1 MNSLKVLAL
10 ALLALALVP
19 AAYAHDP
26 NVWEPGVK
34 VVTTSEDP
42 YVDTPHASGRAS
54 LVYVSPTGDGDALG
68 GTIEVDSAWGGSLG
82 WEWRCGHWVGI
93 DLNAIYAKHD
103 IDAVG
108 FGKVGDTAFVP
119 VTLGLNVHVTPTS
132 SPVDV
137 FLGPL
142 FGYAFFDDL
151 ETQVDGFVLKADVGT
166 SFVYGVNLGIEVP
179 APKRGWA
186 FFAAVK
192 YLVAEYDADLT
203 VDRADA
209 GNLGVDVDPWIGQ
222 FGIAYR
228 Y

>member
-42 YVDTPHASGRAS
+42 YVDTPHASGRGS
-54 LVYVSPTGDGDALG
+54 LVDVSPTGDGDALG

-137 FLGPL
+137 FVGPL
-142 FGYAFFDDL
+142 FGYAIFDDL
-151 ETQVDGFVLKADVGT
+151 ETQVDGFALKADVGT

-209 GNLGVDVDPWIGQ
+209 GNLGVDVDPWVGQ